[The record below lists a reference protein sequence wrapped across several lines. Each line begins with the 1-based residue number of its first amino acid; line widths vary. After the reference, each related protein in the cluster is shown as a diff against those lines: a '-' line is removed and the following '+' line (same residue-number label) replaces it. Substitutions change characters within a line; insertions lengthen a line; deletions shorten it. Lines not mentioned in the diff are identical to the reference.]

1 MAFYSHPKFMYDR
14 PMTAVDHYDA
24 RVGANVR
31 KLRQARGLNQDQLA
45 ARVAERGVPFR
56 QQTIV
61 KIEKGER
68 PLRLREADAVT
79 AALDVDIDALVGDEV
94 AIDWTALLMLHTRDT
109 AQAWDTLLRAAK
121 QLLVAQAQV
130 RRDLDTV
137 RRLNVSIEVHI
148 LNEALTMLRVD
159 AVEAVAAAGYELDA
173 ERAAQAAGEKVGVRY
188 VRHDQEVD
196 NG

>member
-1 MAFYSHPKFMYDR
+1 
-14 PMTAVDHYDA
+14 MTAVDHYDA

-61 KIEKGER
+61 KVEKGER

-94 AIDWTALLMLHTRDT
+94 AIDWTALLMLHTRET
-109 AQAWDTLLRAAK
+109 TQAWDALLRTAK
-121 QLLVAQAQV
+121 QFLVAQVQV
-130 RRDLDTV
+130 RHDLDTV
-137 RRLNVSIEVHI
+137 RGLNVSIEDHI
-148 LNEALTMLRVD
+148 LNEAVTVLQVD
-159 AVEAVAAAGYELDA
+159 ATKAVAAASQQLGA
-173 ERAAQAAGEKVGVRY
+173 ECAAQAADEEVGVRY
-188 VRHDQEVD
+188 VRYDQEVD
-196 NG
+196 HG

>member
-1 MAFYSHPKFMYDR
+1 
-14 PMTAVDHYDA
+14 MTAVDHYDA

-31 KLRQARGLNQDQLA
+31 KLRLARGLNQDQLA

-79 AALDVDIDALVGDEV
+79 AALDVDIDALVGGEV
-94 AIDWTALLMLHTRDT
+94 AIDWTALLMIHTRDT

-130 RRDLDTV
+130 RHDLHTV
-137 RRLNVSIEVHI
+137 RGLNVSIEDHI
-148 LNEALTMLRVD
+148 LNDAATMLQVD
-159 AVEAVAAAGYELDA
+159 AAEAVAAAGHQLDA
-173 ERAAQAAGEKVGVRY
+173 ERAAKAADEKVGVRY

-196 NG
+196 HG

>member
-1 MAFYSHPKFMYDR
+1 MTDIDAYDL
-14 PMTAVDHYDA
+14 

-45 ARVAERGVPFR
+45 SRVAERGVPFR

-79 AALDVDIDALVGDEV
+79 AALDVDIDALLGDDF
-94 AIDWTALLMLHTRDT
+94 AIDWTALLMLHTRET
-109 AQAWDTLLRAAK
+109 AQAWDALLRTAK

-130 RRDLDTV
+130 RHDLDTV
-137 RRLNVSIEVHI
+137 RGLNVSVEDHI
-148 LNEALTMLRVD
+148 LSDAATMLQVD
-159 AVEAVAAAGYELDA
+159 ATEAVAAASHQLDA
-173 ERAAQAAGEKVGVRY
+173 ERAAQAADEKAAVRY
-188 VRHDQEVD
+188 VRHDQVVD
-196 NG
+196 HG